1 MFVCVC
7 VSMCIRICYAQ
18 AQSVNYKYLN
28 IILQYFFCFSCYFLN
43 ISIKQRN

>member
-1 MFVCVC
+1 MFAYVC

-28 IILQYFFCFSCYFLN
+28 ITLQYFFVFLV
-43 ISIKQRN
+43 IF